1 MEDISDSMAFEDFL
15 EWSVGQL
22 QFYLMRRGKSTTGNK
37 KDLAAR
43 ALVSFESNAPTVDC
57 AKDISDRLD
66 REYSDLLR
74 NSAIEDPRKL
84 NDSVWGNDLTT
95 WPNIDLGDILET
107 KAFDTD

>member
-1 MEDISDSMAFEDFL
+1 
-15 EWSVGQL
+15 
-22 QFYLMRRGKSTTGNK
+22 MRRGKSTTGNK

-43 ALVSFESNAPTVDC
+43 ALVSFESNAPIVDC
-57 AKDISDRLD
+57 AKDISDRLE

-74 NSAIEDPRKL
+74 NSGIEDPRKL

-95 WPNIDLGDILET
+95 WPNIDLGDIFHYILET